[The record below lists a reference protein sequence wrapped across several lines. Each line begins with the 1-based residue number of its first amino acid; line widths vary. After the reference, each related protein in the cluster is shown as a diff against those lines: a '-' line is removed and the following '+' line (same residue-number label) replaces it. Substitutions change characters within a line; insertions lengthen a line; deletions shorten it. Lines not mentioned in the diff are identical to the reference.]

1 MAHCRLIP
9 YAYLI
14 HSVFPFLPLHN
25 TSKKMN
31 NQIQIIKFDSLAS
44 TNSEAHQIVATA
56 RPKIETVVWAL
67 EQSNGRGQRDNRWVV
82 EPGKN
87 LTFSIIIYPS
97 YLPIIRQFS
106 LSQVTAI
113 AIADVFSQLAPNKKV
128 TIKWPND
135 IYIDDKKVGGLLLE
149 HSIMGSA
156 IDYSIV
162 GIGLN
167 VNQAEFPKSLPNPT
181 SLTIETGNS
190 YNLEEVLDT
199 LLQSFLLHL
208 EMLKAHNYNEIHE
221 EFKRRLFRNE
231 GFHLFGTEAGQFSA
245 KIADIR
251 QTGEMVL
258 ELADGSQTAYAFK
271 EVSYVI

>member
-1 MAHCRLIP
+1 
-9 YAYLI
+9 
-14 HSVFPFLPLHN
+14 
-25 TSKKMN
+25 MN